1 MGEARLAVPRVFR
14 GQETYW
20 GRKGASFGSVNQGAL
35 GSEEGSVAGG
45 RDRAGRL
52 QEGPLEP
59 SRGEETRAPGARGR
73 DARP

>member
-14 GQETYW
+14 GQETYRD
-20 GRKGASFGSVNQGAL
+20 GRERHSVAVAQGAL

-59 SRGEETRAPGARGR
+59 SRGEGTRAPGARGR